1 MDDTRRRKFAWMS
14 EKWPLEG
21 GNDTDNWCFKTNGE
35 WYKYPC
41 MLKLIWM
48 KKIHWQD
55 IEHKGDNR
63 VNKCGGIRFGIKH
76 SKTTK
81 CFVDMLIH
89 WVL

>member
-1 MDDTRRRKFAWMS
+1 
-14 EKWPLEG
+14 
-21 GNDTDNWCFKTNGE
+21 
-35 WYKYPC
+35 
-41 MLKLIWM
+41 M

>member
-1 MDDTRRRKFAWMS
+1 MIHRIDVSNLMENCTKS
-14 EKWPLEG
+14 
-21 GNDTDNWCFKTNGE
+21 
-35 WYKYPC
+35 
-41 MLKLIWM
+41 MLKLM
-48 KKIHWQD
+48 YGKKKIHWQD

-89 WVL
+89 

>member
-1 MDDTRRRKFAWMS
+1 MIHRIDVSNLM
-14 EKWPLEG
+14 E
-21 GNDTDNWCFKTNGE
+21 NC
-35 WYKYPC
+35 
-41 MLKLIWM
+41 
-48 KKIHWQD
+48 KIHWQD

-89 WVL
+89 